1 MNMIQHERSPIPR
14 MRSGIGLRAQHHAEI
29 VASRPAVGFLEV
41 HAENYM
47 GGGPALHHLEA
58 ARREWPVSLHGV
70 GLSLGSAKGLDESH
84 VARLARLA
92 ERIEPF
98 LVSEHLSWSGV
109 PGLYLNDL
117 LPLPYTEEAL
127 AIVAENVDRVQTSL
141 RREILVENPSAYL
154 DFNGTKMSEA
164 EFLIELSRRTG
175 CGLLCD
181 VNNVFVSAT
190 NLGRDARSD
199 LLALAGAPVRELHL
213 AGHCVKEID
222 GTPLLIDD
230 HGREVPESVW
240 ELHEIAAELFP
251 SAPALIEWD
260 SNVPPL
266 DVLVAEAAKADAR
279 IAGACS

>member
-1 MNMIQHERSPIPR
+1 MDTIQHERSPIPR
-14 MRSGIGLRAQHHAEI
+14 MRSGIGLRAPHHAEI

-47 GGGPALHHLEA
+47 GGGAALHHLEA

-70 GLSLGSAKGLDESH
+70 GLSLGSAQGLDASH
-84 VARLARLA
+84 LARLARLA
-92 ERIEPF
+92 GRIEPF
-98 LVSEHLSWSGV
+98 LVSEHLSWSGL

-117 LPLPYTEEAL
+117 LPLPYTQEAL
-127 AIVAENVDRVQTSL
+127 AVVVENVDRAQTAL
-141 RREILVENPSAYL
+141 RRRILIENPSAYL
-154 DFNGTKMSEA
+154 EFHRMEMSEA
-164 EFLIELSRRTG
+164 EFLIELARRTG

-181 VNNVFVSAT
+181 VNNIFVSAV
-190 NLGRDARSD
+190 NLGRDARAD
-199 LLALAGAPVRELHL
+199 LLALAGAPVGELHL

-240 ELHEIAAELFP
+240 ELHEVAAALFP

-260 SNVPPL
+260 SNIPPL
-266 DVLVAEAAKADAR
+266 DILVAEAAKADAR